1 MKRLFSLFILLI
13 LVGLVKVSADNAT
26 TVKDS
31 LLKVLN
37 SQPKGESR
45 LNSRPLKSILLSDIQ
60 QYNYQTSIVN
70 LQVFVSLGIETCR
83 FL

>member
-1 MKRLFSLFILLI
+1 MKYPQDIVIEEITENKEAFIELLLI
-13 LVGLVKVSADNAT
+13 ADPSVDMIT
-26 TVKDS
+26 KYLS
-31 LLKVLN
+31 
-37 SQPKGESR
+37 KGH
-45 LNSRPLKSILLSDIQ
+45 LFSRPLKSILLSDIQ

>member
-1 MKRLFSLFILLI
+1 MVAFFVAKSKDTLI
-13 LVGLVKVSADNAT
+13 LFFFKH
-26 TVKDS
+26 
-31 LLKVLN
+31 
-37 SQPKGESR
+37 

>member
-1 MKRLFSLFILLI
+1 MHKYAPKHYHFRLF
-13 LVGLVKVSADNAT
+13 
-26 TVKDS
+26 
-31 LLKVLN
+31 
-37 SQPKGESR
+37 
-45 LNSRPLKSILLSDIQ
+45 SRPLKSILLSDIQ

>member
-1 MKRLFSLFILLI
+1 MYTNKSNLYIAYLFFVWFLFPFFSIF
-13 LVGLVKVSADNAT
+13 LVLFFI
-26 TVKDS
+26 
-31 LLKVLN
+31 
-37 SQPKGESR
+37 SQVQ
-45 LNSRPLKSILLSDIQ
+45 LHSRPLKSILLSDIQ

>member
-1 MKRLFSLFILLI
+1 MKLKHILYNNKHKRMGSFP
-13 LVGLVKVSADNAT
+13 VF
-26 TVKDS
+26 
-31 LLKVLN
+31 
-37 SQPKGESR
+37 
-45 LNSRPLKSILLSDIQ
+45 SRPLKSILLSDIQ

>member
-1 MKRLFSLFILLI
+1 MEDVITERTPQVIAFFQ
-13 LVGLVKVSADNAT
+13 T
-26 TVKDS
+26 MES
-31 LLKVLN
+31 LLT
-37 SQPKGESR
+37 
-45 LNSRPLKSILLSDIQ
+45 SRPLKSILLSDIQ

>member
-1 MKRLFSLFILLI
+1 MSLYEICLKQVALLF
-13 LVGLVKVSADNAT
+13 
-26 TVKDS
+26 
-31 LLKVLN
+31 
-37 SQPKGESR
+37 
-45 LNSRPLKSILLSDIQ
+45 SRPLKSILLSDIQ

>member
-1 MKRLFSLFILLI
+1 MKIGIIDICKQIEDPRMDRKKLH
-13 LVGLVKVSADNAT
+13 
-26 TVKDS
+26 
-31 LLKVLN
+31 
-37 SQPKGESR
+37 
-45 LNSRPLKSILLSDIQ
+45 SRPLKSILLSDIQ

>member
-1 MKRLFSLFILLI
+1 MGNPPFIFL
-13 LVGLVKVSADNAT
+13 VSAVHAIGFCPPL
-26 TVKDS
+26 S
-31 LLKVLN
+31 
-37 SQPKGESR
+37 
-45 LNSRPLKSILLSDIQ
+45 SRPLKSILLSDIQ

>member
-1 MKRLFSLFILLI
+1 MQKQLEKRMK
-13 LVGLVKVSADNAT
+13 G
-26 TVKDS
+26 
-31 LLKVLN
+31 
-37 SQPKGESR
+37 SR
-45 LNSRPLKSILLSDIQ
+45 KSISSRPLKSILLSDIQ

>member
-1 MKRLFSLFILLI
+1 MSTYILFPHKHETIILFS
-13 LVGLVKVSADNAT
+13 S
-26 TVKDS
+26 
-31 LLKVLN
+31 
-37 SQPKGESR
+37 

>member
-1 MKRLFSLFILLI
+1 MKNSSKKNHYCLYSHVKQWMSVLL
-13 LVGLVKVSADNAT
+13 
-26 TVKDS
+26 
-31 LLKVLN
+31 VLC
-37 SQPKGESR
+37 
-45 LNSRPLKSILLSDIQ
+45 SRPLKSILLSDIQ

>member
-1 MKRLFSLFILLI
+1 MRNTLVLIPFWVILF
-13 LVGLVKVSADNAT
+13 
-26 TVKDS
+26 
-31 LLKVLN
+31 
-37 SQPKGESR
+37 
-45 LNSRPLKSILLSDIQ
+45 SRPLKSILLSDIQ